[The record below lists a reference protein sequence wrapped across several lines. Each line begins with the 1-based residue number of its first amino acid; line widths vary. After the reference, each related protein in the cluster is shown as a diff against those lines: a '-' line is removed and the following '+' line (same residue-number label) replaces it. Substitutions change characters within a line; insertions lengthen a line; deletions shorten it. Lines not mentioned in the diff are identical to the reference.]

1 MRIYSFIIIFFITIN
16 GFSQSEKSYNIS
28 ILTDKSTEESSVLF
42 EQLQS
47 EIKTILG
54 QDATIVFKNI
64 LENNFNTATAKA
76 NYQKLLA
83 NDTDIIL
90 AFGIINNI
98 ILNQEKNYPKPIVVF
113 GSVNSDFID
122 LPKDQKTSN
131 INNIT
136 YIITPFSYKEDL
148 ETFKSLY
155 NYKNVGIIVD
165 HFLPEV
171 LPVKDLFDSYFSKS
185 KTSYKLIPHTK
196 GEDLS
201 NSLNN
206 VDAVYLAGDFYMKG
220 AELDSLVTSINKRK
234 LPSFSAFGK
243 RDVENGILATN
254 QPDTNINHFF
264 RRIALNVESIIS
276 GTNPSE
282 IPLYIEYKNK
292 LTINYNTAV
301 QIDFPVQYSL
311 LAKADF
317 INNTTEPV
325 SKYSLSI
332 TDIMN
337 NVVGKNLSLEV
348 EKKSVHLSEQDVK
361 IAKSSYLPNAKASIS
376 GVYIDPRVA
385 KVSNGQNPEISTSAN
400 IVLDQLIY
408 SESAS
413 ANIDIKENLKMAQ
426 QEVYNSVELDALLNA
441 SVSYFNALIL
451 KTNVQILNK
460 NLQLTK
466 RNLEIAEQSFQIGAS
481 GKSDVLR
488 LRSQQAQNTQ
498 SLIDAGNQL
507 RQAFNTINQLMN
519 NSISSKIDIDDAEL
533 TKGIFKNYRYE
544 SILTLL
550 DNPKLQPSLIAFL
563 VEEAIKNA
571 PELKN
576 IGYNINVTERNYKL
590 NNTGRFIPTV
600 ALQGQYNLAI
610 SESGKGA
617 TLPIGSPYIPD
628 GTYNVGLNISLPI
641 FQQKQKIIN
650 RQTAKIQEDQLMVQR
665 ESIVLNIEKNIND
678 IVLDLVS
685 QIANIEISKISE
697 ESAKESLNLTQ
708 NAYKN
713 GAVPLIQLIDA
724 QTNYLSTQLA
734 SATANY
740 SYLLTYMQLE
750 RSIGYFFLM
759 HSESD
764 NQALILRANQ
774 FVLNKN

>member
-1 MRIYSFIIIFFITIN
+1 MRIYYFIIVFFITIN
-16 GFSQSEKSYNIS
+16 GFSQSGKIYNIS
-28 ILTDKSTEESSVLF
+28 ILTDKSTEKSSVLF
-42 EQLQS
+42 NQLQN
-47 EIKTILG
+47 EIKTVLG

-76 NYQKLLA
+76 NYQQLLA

-98 ILNQEKNYPKPIVVF
+98 VLTQEKNYPKPIVVF

-122 LPKDQKTSN
+122 LPQDQKTSN

-165 HFLPEV
+165 QFLPEV
-171 LPVKDLFDSYFSKS
+171 LPVKDLFDNYFLNNDS
-185 KTSYKLIPHTK
+185 SYKLIPYSK
-196 GEDLS
+196 GDDLS
-201 NSLNN
+201 KSLNN
-206 VDAVYLAGDFYMKG
+206 VDAVYLAGGLYMKEG
-220 AELDSLVTSINKRK
+220 ELDALVKSINKRK

-243 RDVENGILATN
+243 KDVENGILATN

-264 RRIALNVESIIS
+264 RRIALNVEAIIS

-301 QIDFPVQYSL
+301 QIEFPVQYSL

-317 INNTTEPV
+317 INNNTVPV
-325 SKYSLSI
+325 SKFSLSI
-332 TDIMN
+332 TDIMKD
-337 NVVGKNLSLEV
+337 VVGKNLSLEV
-348 EKKSVHLSEQDVK
+348 EKKNINLSEQEVK
-361 IAKSSYLPNAKASIS
+361 ISKSSYLPNATATIN
-376 GVYIDPRVA
+376 GIYIDPRVA
-385 KVSNGQNPEISTSAN
+385 KVSNGKNPEFSTTGSV
-400 IVLDQLIY
+400 VLEQLLY

-413 ANIDIKENLKMAQ
+413 ANIDIKENLKKAQ
-426 QEVYNSVELDALLNA
+426 QEVYNAAELDALLNA
-441 SVSYFNALIL
+441 AVSYFNALIL
-451 KTNVQILNK
+451 KTNVKILNK

-466 RNLEIAEQSFQIGAS
+466 RNLEIAEQSFEIGAS

-488 LRSQQAQNTQ
+488 FKSQQAQNTQ

-519 NSISSKIDIDDAEL
+519 NSISSKIDIDDAIL
-533 TKGIFKNYRYE
+533 AKGIFKNYRYE
-544 SILTLL
+544 SFLALL
-550 DNPKLQPSLIAFL
+550 DNPKFQPALIDFL

-590 NNTGRFIPTV
+590 NNTGRFIPTI

-610 SESGKGA
+610 SKSGKGA
-617 TLPIGSPYIPD
+617 ILPIGSPFIPD
-628 GTYNVGLNISLPI
+628 GTYNVGLNVSLPI
-641 FQQKQKIIN
+641 FQQKQRIIN
-650 RQTAKIQEDQLMVQR
+650 RQTAKIQEDQLMIQR
-665 ESIVLNIEKNIND
+665 EHIILNIEKNVND
-678 IVLDLVS
+678 IVLDIVS
-685 QIANIEISKISE
+685 EIANIEISKISE
-697 ESAKESLNLTQ
+697 ENAEESLDLTQ
-708 NAYKN
+708 NAYQN
-713 GAVPLIQLIDA
+713 GAVPVIQLIDA

-740 SYLLTYMQLE
+740 NYLLTYMQLE
-750 RSIGYFFLM
+750 RAIGYFFLM

-764 NQALILRANQ
+764 NQALIQRASQ